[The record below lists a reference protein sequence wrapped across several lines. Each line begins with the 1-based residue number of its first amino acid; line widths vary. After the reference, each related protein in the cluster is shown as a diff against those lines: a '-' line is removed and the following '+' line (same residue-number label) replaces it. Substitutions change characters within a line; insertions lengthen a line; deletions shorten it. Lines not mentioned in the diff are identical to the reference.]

1 MKKLFFSITLAAV
14 VGTVSYFS
22 MPDKADDI
30 VLNPMELANIEA
42 LGFDE
47 VEPAITC
54 NYPSQGLCWRKDVYI
69 GYCTDIYTFNT
80 CSFSGSQQDYCVEPC
95 IHF

>member
-1 MKKLFFSITLAAV
+1 MKKLFFSIALAAV

-22 MPDKADDI
+22 MHEKADDI

-47 VEPAITC
+47 GDPAITC
-54 NYPSQGLCWRKDVYI
+54 NYPTRGFCWVIAI
-69 GYCTDIYTFNT
+69 GSDYCNGQTYLRCVFTGNQYDTCFNPCTD
-80 CSFSGSQQDYCVEPC
+80 
-95 IHF
+95 